1 MYKFNN
7 VVSKIYDVESNMI
20 IKRIDKFKV
29 TQGTLIYIS
38 LKTLSSTRPKNI
50 NLNNVFHKLQP
61 VDTEAFTD
69 TTSSHK
75 IFQI

>member
-29 TQGTLIYIS
+29 T
-38 LKTLSSTRPKNI
+38 
-50 NLNNVFHKLQP
+50 
-61 VDTEAFTD
+61 
-69 TTSSHK
+69 
-75 IFQI
+75 